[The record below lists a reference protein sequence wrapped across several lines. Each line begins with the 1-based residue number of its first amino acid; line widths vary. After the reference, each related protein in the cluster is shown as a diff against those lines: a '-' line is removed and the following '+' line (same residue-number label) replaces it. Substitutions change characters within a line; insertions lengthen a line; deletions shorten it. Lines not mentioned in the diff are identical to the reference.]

1 MADAIFSILASIFL
15 LFMSGLFSGLTLG
28 LLGLDPLSL
37 KIVANGDTS
46 NAVYAQKVIPIR
58 AKGNLLLCT
67 LLLGN
72 VAVNSALSILL
83 ADFTGG
89 LTGFI
94 ASTSFIV
101 IFGEII
107 PQAACSRYALYIGSR
122 VIWIVRILILLI
134 YPLGWPISKLLDYV
148 LGDELGYVYTNRELQ
163 NLVEV
168 HTKEGE
174 LPQESARIMQ
184 GALDFSK
191 LTVENVMT
199 PWESVFS
206 LYSDTKL
213 DFDSLERIFKSGHSR
228 VPVVTR
234 ATRYENEQV
243 IGLLFVKD
251 LILLDPEDEL
261 PVRNIIDTFHHDLK
275 HLDLDSDV
283 KAIMYEFLHGRSHL
297 AIVRKKVAEKMNG
310 EIIYENVG
318 IVTLEDIIENILKM
332 EIEDE
337 FDYTAVISHEGR
349 NRNDDILQLF
359 DYRRT
364 RGMEGMPPQEKL
376 VVYRHLCRE
385 VEIFMPQHRAVED
398 IDLQNLLESG
408 TVRKVVEDKWLDTK
422 TADPDAKA
430 NVMIEEG
437 GHLLYSKGVQT
448 DFFTFIL
455 DGKAEVFS
463 GRQKFRSE
471 ASRFTI
477 FCPELLSQ
485 TQHDHSKGL
494 EFSAFVPDFTARVIQ
509 NSRILRIPR
518 ENFLKC
524 LLGKLRN
531 YAPPFKQT
539 RQKMREIKHWKVHSE
554 GAFPLRST
562 YDSSKGA
569 FTSSPI
575 LSLGNSNSDLKKSY
589 TLPPKQKSRQR
600 FYDKSYLGHELEGED
615 IKQHSGSN
623 PVDTLGSPPS
633 LERKNSDQA
642 ATTDVQVIELT

>member
-1 MADAIFSILASIFL
+1 MDTEKLISILASLFL

-46 NAVYAQKVIPIR
+46 NAVYAQKVIPVR

-72 VAVNSALSILL
+72 VAVNSALAILL
-83 ADFTGG
+83 ANFAGG
-89 LTGFI
+89 MVGFI
-94 ASTSFIV
+94 LSTAFIV

-107 PQAACSRYALYIGSR
+107 PQAACSRYALYIGSK
-122 VIWIVRILILLI
+122 VIVIVRILIFLI
-134 YPLGWPISKLLDYV
+134 YPLGWPISVMLDWV
-148 LGDELGYVYTNRELQ
+148 LGDELGYVYTNRELR

-168 HTKEGE
+168 HTTEGE
-174 LPQESARIMQ
+174 LPKESARIMQ

-191 LTVENVMT
+191 LTVESVMT
-199 PWESVFS
+199 DWSSVFY
-206 LYSDTKL
+206 LYSDTNL
-213 DFDSLERIFKSGHSR
+213 DFDALERIFKSGHSR

-234 ATRYENEQV
+234 PTRYEGQQV

-310 EIIYENVG
+310 ELIYENVG

-337 FDYTAVISHEGR
+337 FDYTAVVANEGKS
-349 NRNDDILQLF
+349 RNDEILQLF

-385 VEIFMPQHRAVED
+385 VEVFMPQHRVVED
-398 IDLQNLLESG
+398 VDLQNLLASG
-408 TVRKVVEDKWLDTK
+408 TVRKIIEDDWYDKKASD
-422 TADPDAKA
+422 ADAKA

-485 TQHDHSKGL
+485 TQNDHGKGL
-494 EFSAFVPDFTARVIQ
+494 EFSAFVPDFTARIIQ

-524 LLGKLRN
+524 LMGKLRN
-531 YAPPFKQT
+531 YAPPLKET
-539 RQKMREIKHWKVHSE
+539 HQKMREIHKRKVLSE
-554 GAFPLRST
+554 GSFALRQS
-562 YDSSKGA
+562 YDSA
-569 FTSSPI
+569 PTYTSVPN
-575 LSLGNSNSDLKKSY
+575 LSVGNSISDMKKSY
-589 TLPPKQKSRQR
+589 TLPKQASRQR
-600 FYDKSYLGHELEGED
+600 FYDQSYVGHENDFISEA
-615 IKQHSGSN
+615 KSQSGSSS
-623 PVDTLGSPPS
+623 VEKS
-633 LERKNSDQA
+633 LDKKALAPTKDS
-642 ATTDVQVIELT
+642 QVIELA